1 MKDIVNKIFSEMMLD
16 MIDDTEKHIEIIKV
30 HLKELEE
37 RIKNS

>member
-1 MKDIVNKIFSEMMLD
+1 MKYIVNKIFSEMMLD
-16 MIDDTEKHIEIIKV
+16 MIDDTEKHIEIIKA